1 MTPRQIRSLL
11 KVMEVGSVQ
20 RAARELYLAPS
31 SISAQIRELSAE
43 LGVTLLEPAGR
54 GIIPSAAAQQLQPSF
69 RSFLAL
75 SEEISQQASSI
86 AHEPGGTLKLF
97 APSSMCIYRLPAL
110 INALQASA
118 PQVEVMLEHEP
129 FDHLEAFRCG
139 ELDAAILVSQ
149 VESDEWIN
157 NRLHAEDVI
166 FVCHPSR
173 YQADAITLEQLNQQP
188 LITTEAGCSYRVAAE
203 VHFRSQGLTLKP
215 RQSFSNVEVIRRC
228 LLANMGI
235 GLLPRCAVEDDLA
248 KGTLKHQAV
257 AGTPYPFFSTL
268 VYPRGRSC
276 PPKLQA
282 LIEVCRTGC
291 TT

>member
-11 KVMEVGSVQ
+11 KVMELGSVQ
-20 RAARELYLAPS
+20 RAARELHLAPS

-54 GIIPSAAAQQLQPSF
+54 GIIPSSAARQLLPSL

-75 SEEISQQASSI
+75 SDEIRQQASSI
-86 AHEPGGTLKLF
+86 AHEPGGVLRIF
-97 APSSMCIYRLPAL
+97 APSSMCIYRLPPL
-110 INALQASA
+110 INALQAHA

-139 ELDAAILVSQ
+139 ELDAAVLVSQ
-149 VESDEWIN
+149 VESEEWIN
-157 NRLHAEDVI
+157 HRLHAEDVI
-166 FVCHPSR
+166 FVCHPNR
-173 YQADAITLEQLNQQP
+173 HQRGEITLEQLNREP
-188 LITTEAGCSYRVAAE
+188 LITTEIGCSYRVAAE
-203 VHFRSQGLTLKP
+203 VHFRTQGLTLKP

-235 GLLPRCAVEDDLA
+235 GLLPRCAVEDDLN
-248 KGTLKHQAV
+248 KGLLRHQAV
-257 AGTPYPFFSTL
+257 QDTPYPFFSTL
-268 VYPRGRSC
+268 VYPKGRSC

-282 LIEVCRTGC
+282 LIEVCSRAEV
-291 TT
+291 